1 VTDSEAG
8 RSERFALDTLR
19 KFTEVGIAL
28 SAEKDHA
35 CLMQLIL
42 SSARDLT
49 GADGGT
55 LYTRRAD
62 DQLHFEIMMN
72 ATLGVHRGGTSGVP
86 IEMPSVPL
94 RDSRGVPN
102 RHMVAAWAAVSGETV
117 NIPDAYHEDGFDFSG
132 TRSFDERSGYRS
144 RSFLT
149 VPMRSHQD
157 EVIGVLQLINKVVG
171 DSVVPF
177 DAADQQLVESLA
189 SLAAISLTN
198 KRLIEAQARL
208 FESFIE
214 LIAGAIDDK
223 SPYTGGHCRRVPE
236 LTMMLADAAAAS
248 SWGSLAEFTMSED
261 DRYEL
266 RIAGWLHDCGKV
278 TTPEHVMDKATKL
291 QTIHDRLEEVRTRFA
306 VLKQDLLVQILER
319 CLSGELQRTAAQA
332 AWHAQCARL
341 DEDCAFLAQCNQG
354 SESMREADKAR
365 VRAIAART
373 WTGPDGQ
380 PRALLS
386 DEEVYNLTISRGTL
400 TPEERAVINHHIVAT
415 ISMLESLPYP
425 RHLARVP
432 EFAGGHHE
440 HMDGTG
446 YPRGLTRGQM
456 SVQARVMAIADVF
469 EALTAG
475 DRPYKKAMKLSQALS
490 ILGRMCEQGKI
501 DPDLFQVF
509 IRERVYQRYADT
521 FLDPEQ
527 IDVVDVNAL
536 PGYAPAPADS
546 P

>member
-1 VTDSEAG
+1 MTDSGAG
-8 RSERFALDTLR
+8 RSERFALETLR

-55 LYTRRAD
+55 LYTRRDD

-72 ATLGVHRGGTSGVP
+72 ATLGVHRGGTSGVS

-94 RDSRGVPN
+94 YTSSGVPN

-132 TRSFDERSGYRS
+132 TRSFDQRSGYRS

-157 EVIGVLQLINKVVG
+157 EVIGVLQLINKIAGNAVVA
-171 DSVVPF
+171 F

-236 LTMMLADAAAAS
+236 LTMMLADAAAGTS
-248 SWGSLAEFTMSED
+248 EGPLGGFTMSDD

-291 QTIHDRLEEVRTRFA
+291 ETIHDRLEEVRTRFA
-306 VLKQDLLVQILER
+306 VLKQDLRVRMLER
-319 CLSGELQRTAAQA
+319 CLRGEADPSTAQA
-332 AWHAQCARL
+332 AWRAECARL

-354 SESMREADKAR
+354 AESMSEADKAR
-365 VRAIAART
+365 VRAIAVRV
-373 WTGPDGQ
+373 WTAPDGQ
-380 PRALLS
+380 PRALLNA
-386 DEEVYNLTISRGTL
+386 EEVHNLTIERGTL
-400 TPEERAVINHHIVAT
+400 TPEERQVINHHIVAT

-440 HMDGTG
+440 HMDGSG
-446 YPRGLTRGQM
+446 YPRGLTREQM
-456 SVQARVMAIADVF
+456 SVQARIMAIADVF

-509 IRERVYQRYADT
+509 IRNRVYQRYADT

-527 IDVVDVNAL
+527 IDKVDVDAL
-536 PGYAPAPADS
+536 PGYVAATPGMP
-546 P
+546 

>member
-1 VTDSEAG
+1 
-8 RSERFALDTLR
+8 
-19 KFTEVGIAL
+19 
-28 SAEKDHA
+28 
-35 CLMQLIL
+35 
-42 SSARDLT
+42 
-49 GADGGT
+49 
-55 LYTRRAD
+55 
-62 DQLHFEIMMN
+62 
-72 ATLGVHRGGTSGVP
+72 
-86 IEMPSVPL
+86 
-94 RDSRGVPN
+94 
-102 RHMVAAWAAVSGETV
+102 
-117 NIPDAYHEDGFDFSG
+117 
-132 TRSFDERSGYRS
+132 
-144 RSFLT
+144 
-149 VPMRSHQD
+149 
-157 EVIGVLQLINKVVG
+157 
-171 DSVVPF
+171 
-177 DAADQQLVESLA
+177 
-189 SLAAISLTN
+189 
-198 KRLIEAQARL
+198 
-208 FESFIE
+208 
-214 LIAGAIDDK
+214 
-223 SPYTGGHCRRVPE
+223 
-236 LTMMLADAAAAS
+236 
-248 SWGSLAEFTMSED
+248 
-261 DRYEL
+261 
-266 RIAGWLHDCGKV
+266 
-278 TTPEHVMDKATKL
+278 
-291 QTIHDRLEEVRTRFA
+291 
-306 VLKQDLLVQILER
+306 
-319 CLSGELQRTAAQA
+319 
-332 AWHAQCARL
+332 
-341 DEDCAFLAQCNQG
+341 
-354 SESMREADKAR
+354 MREADKAR

-536 PGYAPAPADS
+536 PGYAPAPADT

>member
-1 VTDSEAG
+1 
-8 RSERFALDTLR
+8 
-19 KFTEVGIAL
+19 
-28 SAEKDHA
+28 
-35 CLMQLIL
+35 
-42 SSARDLT
+42 
-49 GADGGT
+49 
-55 LYTRRAD
+55 
-62 DQLHFEIMMN
+62 
-72 ATLGVHRGGTSGVP
+72 
-86 IEMPSVPL
+86 
-94 RDSRGVPN
+94 
-102 RHMVAAWAAVSGETV
+102 
-117 NIPDAYHEDGFDFSG
+117 
-132 TRSFDERSGYRS
+132 
-144 RSFLT
+144 
-149 VPMRSHQD
+149 
-157 EVIGVLQLINKVVG
+157 
-171 DSVVPF
+171 
-177 DAADQQLVESLA
+177 
-189 SLAAISLTN
+189 
-198 KRLIEAQARL
+198 
-208 FESFIE
+208 
-214 LIAGAIDDK
+214 
-223 SPYTGGHCRRVPE
+223 
-236 LTMMLADAAAAS
+236 
-248 SWGSLAEFTMSED
+248 
-261 DRYEL
+261 
-266 RIAGWLHDCGKV
+266 
-278 TTPEHVMDKATKL
+278 MDKATKL

-306 VLKQDLLVQILER
+306 VLKQDLLVQMLER

-354 SESMREADKAR
+354 SESMSEADKAR
-365 VRAIAART
+365 VRALAVRT

-446 YPRGLTRGQM
+446 YPRGLTREQM

-527 IDVVDVNAL
+527 IDAVDVNAL
-536 PGYAPAPADS
+536 PGYAAAPADT